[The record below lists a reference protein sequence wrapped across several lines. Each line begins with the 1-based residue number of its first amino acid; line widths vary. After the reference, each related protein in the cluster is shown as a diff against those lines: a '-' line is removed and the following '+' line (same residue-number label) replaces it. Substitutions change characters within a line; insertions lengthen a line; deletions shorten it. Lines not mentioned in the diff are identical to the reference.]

1 MLASVINRSLRRSDE
16 TANLPTFYYS
26 ATESNKSVFNK
37 SAISRAFTVAN
48 RCSRWY
54 SRAVHAAW
62 ETSPGENKNPYSAM
76 TRISVGS
83 KVLLSTTFNETF
95 TFNALLFF

>member
-16 TANLPTFYYS
+16 TANLPMFYYS

-54 SRAVHAAW
+54 SRVVHAA
-62 ETSPGENKNPYSAM
+62 PGESKNPYSAM
-76 TRISVGS
+76 TRILVGY
-83 KVLLSTTFNETF
+83 KILLSTTFNETF
-95 TFNALLFF
+95 TFNALLLF